1 MGSSIKIKKSKYLSY
16 QKQGFLYLVFILFL
30 FFSQA
35 GEYVMHYLTLSKT
48 QGVLNEYLEE
58 RLENLVLED
67 ESSNAYRNRVLQRVE
82 ELDQITTSFDTY
94 KTQSIAGLD
103 QFREN
108 QFAER
113 IIRRG
118 DLGKIFDQ
126 LWLDQVS
133 ESNANITEELLTSY
147 DGRTN
152 SPADFFF
159 KETPNAVVPSLV
171 EHTKTTFLTEALEEL
186 GKEALVFEQFKMERL
201 EDAPFTSVYKRKLF
215 LGENFELNIQ
225 AVSDQDSVESVT
237 INSSE
242 QSLTRREDG
251 AKLFYRPQNWGKYFV
266 EIQTRS
272 QRFYTSFE
280 VVKPRIRFMA
290 QEEIVDLTLG
300 DEQLISIDPKFIP
313 RSGYS
318 FESDFAKS
326 SYESGVLRVKP
337 STAGEFTLRLIING
351 QAIDSIS
358 LASRLPEGLTVMLS
372 DAKGDPSDLFS
383 AHRVQSTDTDFQVL
397 SYTAEY
403 YPQDGT
409 SPYSYRST
417 SRLLRPE
424 LQSWFTPGGG
434 ILVIKNIQLL
444 SSNGITRVKAQPLIV
459 TTNG

>member
-1 MGSSIKIKKSKYLSY
+1 MGSSIKITKSKYLSY

-30 FFSQA
+30 FFSHA
-35 GEYVMHYLTLSKT
+35 GEYVMHYLTLAKT

-58 RLENLVLED
+58 RLKDLVLED
-67 ESSNAYRNRVLQRVE
+67 EFANAYRDRVLQRVE
-82 ELDQITTSFDTY
+82 DLDQINVSFETY

-133 ESNANITEELLTSY
+133 ESNAKITEELLTAY
-147 DGRTN
+147 DGRKDSPTN
-152 SPADFFF
+152 YFF

-171 EHTKTTFLTEALEEL
+171 EHTKTSFLVEALEEL
-186 GKEALVFEQFKMERL
+186 SKEALVFEQYKMEL
-201 EDAPFTSVYKRKLF
+201 LDEASFTSIYKRRLF

-225 AVSDQDSVESVT
+225 AVNDQDSVESVT

-242 QSLTRREDG
+242 QRLNRREDG

-290 QEEIVDLTLG
+290 QEEIIDLTLG
-300 DEQLISIDPKFIP
+300 EEQFISIDPKFIP
-313 RSGYS
+313 STGYS
-318 FESDFAKS
+318 FESDFAIS
-326 SYESGVLRVKP
+326 SYKNGVLRLKP
-337 STAGEFTLRLIING
+337 TTVGEFTLRLIINE
-351 QAIDSIS
+351 QKIDSIT

-424 LQSWFTPGGG
+424 LQSWLTKDGGT
-434 ILVIKNIQLL
+434 LVIKNLQLI
-444 SSNGITRVKAQPLIV
+444 SSNGKTRVKAQPLIV